1 MKISKSIKV
10 LISFIMAFMISPVP
24 NIAVANSLQNQPVQK
39 EMISTLAVLN
49 ELTRAEAEQELR
61 SYLQKT
67 EIKDELTKRGLSSE
81 EITSRLASLSEQEI
95 LQLSGQVKQAQ
106 AGGDIL
112 ITILVVVLIIYIVR
126 RI

>member
-61 SYLQKT
+61 SYLQKA
-67 EIKDELTKRGLSSE
+67 EIKDELTKRGISSE

-106 AGGDIL
+106 SGGDIL

>member
-24 NIAVANSLQNQPVQK
+24 NIAVANSLQNQHAQK
-39 EMISTLAVLN
+39 EMISTLTVLN

-61 SYLQKT
+61 SYLQKA
-67 EIKDELTKRGLSSE
+67 EIKDELTKRGLSSA

-95 LQLSGQVKQAQ
+95 LQMSGQIKQVQ

-112 ITILVVVLIIYIVR
+112 ITILVVVLIIYIIK